1 MPLLWLKLPEVEMN
15 SQEADQRPQNCPYC
29 DSQILQRWGRIK
41 KTVRDAQEEDLVL
54 YRYRCMDCERTFRHY
69 PEGVDRS
76 DQSPRIRQI
85 AGLAWTMGLSTRDV
99 VAALNKVGV
108 HMSRMSVWREGQNVA
123 ANFIQDDDESKNN
136 GDKYDFYKPRK
147 YAVDRKYIHRLS
159 TKFGVVV
166 AMDAGNGKKV
176 VLGTLDEFNPWKV
189 KSWMESL
196 VSDVEVEIS
205 IMETGTLDG
214 YGVEEIPCYSS
225 P

>member
-1 MPLLWLKLPEVEMN
+1 MPVVWLKLPEIEKSN
-15 SQEADQRPQNCPYC
+15 QEKDQRPKKCPYC
-29 DSQILQRWGRIK
+29 QGQILQRWGRIK

-54 YRYRCMDCERTFRHY
+54 YRYRCMECERTFRHY
-69 PEGVDRS
+69 PEGFDRS

-85 AGLAWTMGLSTRDV
+85 AGLAWAMGLSTRDV
-99 VAALNKVGV
+99 VAALNQVEV
-108 HMSRMSVWREGQNVA
+108 TMSRMSVWREGQNVA
-123 ANFIQDDDESKNN
+123 ANFALDEDEGRDYGK
-136 GDKYDFYKPRK
+136 KYDFYKTRK
-147 YAVDRKYIHRLS
+147 YAIDRKYIHRIS
-159 TKFGVVV
+159 NKFGVVV
-166 AMDAGNGKKV
+166 AVDAGNGKKV

-189 KSWMESL
+189 KSWMEKL